1 MQVYSRYNATWR
13 AAPLA
18 LNERTMNVEVK
29 REGAEAMANTVLI
42 FASNPERLSHLE
54 HCIGS
59 YGEDTC
65 IGVAT
70 IDELNHAIPMLNP
83 ACRAII
89 VDHEEPFVERLQLLQ
104 ELRTALLETPVIV
117 SGAPG
122 LDNPHRVQII
132 LRYFEYGAAGYVC
145 VDDPC
150 ERLVEVLAEV
160 TRGESFV
167 EPPVAL
173 ELLQRL
179 VELRQRLKRADPY
192 IFDSEPEELTPRQ
205 LEVLELVAT
214 GCTNQEIA
222 EQLAISV
229 GTVKN
234 HVHAILEALK
244 VSSREAAA
252 QAYRAMRP
260 AVITAETSAPT
271 RPIFMTS

>member
-1 MQVYSRYNATWR
+1 
-13 AAPLA
+13 
-18 LNERTMNVEVK
+18 
-29 REGAEAMANTVLI
+29 
-42 FASNPERLSHLE
+42 
-54 HCIGS
+54 
-59 YGEDTC
+59 
-65 IGVAT
+65 
-70 IDELNHAIPMLNP
+70 MLNP
-83 ACRAII
+83 AYRAII
-89 VDHEEPFVERLQLLQ
+89 VDHEEPFVGRLQLLQ
-104 ELRTALLETPVIV
+104 ELRTALPGTPVIV

-150 ERLVEVLAEV
+150 ERLAGVLTEV

-179 VELRQRLKRADPY
+179 VELRRRLKRADPY
-192 IFDSEPEELTPRQ
+192 IFDGEPEELTPRQ
-205 LEVLELVAT
+205 LEVLALVAT

-234 HVHAILEALK
+234 HVHGILESLK

-252 QAYRAMRP
+252 QAYRAMQP
-260 AVITAETSAPT
+260 AEITMPQGAPASL
-271 RPIFMTS
+271 RIMTS